1 MNDKYGETK
10 KSTGSGVADP
20 TSVQLEAGDEGGS
33 VKVNQETMGMR
44 IYCLL
49 YDSDMHRFL

>member
-1 MNDKYGETK
+1 MCDKYGETK
-10 KSTGSGVADP
+10 KTTGSGAPDP
-20 TSVQLEAGDEGGS
+20 TSVQLEAGEEGGS
-33 VKVNQETMGMR
+33 VKVNQETMGVR